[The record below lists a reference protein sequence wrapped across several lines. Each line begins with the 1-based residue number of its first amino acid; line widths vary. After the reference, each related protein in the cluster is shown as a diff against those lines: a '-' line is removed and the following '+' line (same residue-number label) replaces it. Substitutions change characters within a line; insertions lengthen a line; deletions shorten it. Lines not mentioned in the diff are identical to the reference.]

1 MKTKAIL
8 LEEKQMSILNRID
21 SELKED
27 EGNKLKDKEY
37 LYKQSIAAKI
47 RNFGEEE
54 RCMIKYEINNIIF
67 KYQMNKYASSRNA
80 NNPLMQM
87 SKYTSSSRANNPLI
101 QICGFIS
108 GETSSRSSSVASNEF
123 AWLSTNICNLFSLQQ
138 GLNSPR
144 ATTSTYYDY
153 QIGQ

>member
-54 RCMIKYEINNIIF
+54 RCMI
-67 KYQMNKYASSRNA
+67 
-80 NNPLMQM
+80 
-87 SKYTSSSRANNPLI
+87 
-101 QICGFIS
+101 
-108 GETSSRSSSVASNEF
+108 
-123 AWLSTNICNLFSLQQ
+123 
-138 GLNSPR
+138 
-144 ATTSTYYDY
+144 
-153 QIGQ
+153 

>member
-1 MKTKAIL
+1 
-8 LEEKQMSILNRID
+8 
-21 SELKED
+21 
-27 EGNKLKDKEY
+27 
-37 LYKQSIAAKI
+37 
-47 RNFGEEE
+47 
-54 RCMIKYEINNIIF
+54 
-67 KYQMNKYASSRNA
+67 MNKYASSRNA

-87 SKYTSSSRANNPLI
+87 SKYTSSSRVNNPLI

-123 AWLSTNICNLFSLQQ
+123 AWLSTNICNLFSLQK

-153 QIGQ
+153 QI